1 MSDGSPTI
9 RDGSNNNGLHKL
21 EEVAPIETT
30 HEITLNRKKLKYI
43 THTGM
48 MPLKDEKDTIEAE
61 MFYTAY
67 FLNGQTDPAKRPLT
81 FVFNGGP
88 GSSSVWLHLGAL
100 GPKRVLMH
108 DEGWMPAP
116 PFKLVPNESTWLDQT
131 DLVFIDPIGT
141 GFSRAANP
149 DDNQKYWS
157 IDGDIAS
164 IGTFI
169 RLFLNRYS
177 RWASPLFMAGES
189 YGTTRAAGI
198 AGDLVEKGIVFN
210 GLMLIST
217 VLNFQTLRRDDGN
230 NLPDALFL
238 PTFTA
243 TAWYHGKLA
252 KDLQAKTLREV
263 LDEVEAW
270 AEGDYASVLMR
281 GDKISDKERATVTRK
296 LSRYTGLDASFIE
309 RGGLGVEIFTFCKQL
324 LRDQK
329 RTVGRL
335 DSRFVGI
342 DKNHHSGSFEH
353 DPSHTAI
360 NAPYTAM
367 INDYLRRD
375 LGYQSD
381 RVYEIISGEVF
392 PKWQYA
398 RGKYPDTSE
407 ALRKSLSKNPY
418 MQVLLAMG
426 YYDLAT
432 PHFATLYTINHMGL
446 DPSLRDNLHIE
457 TYEAGHMFYLE
468 IGALAKLKADFVR
481 FLNVAFP
488 AS

>member
-1 MSDGSPTI
+1 MTDGSSTI
-9 RDGSNNNGLHKL
+9 SDSSNNEPLKL
-21 EEVAPIETT
+21 KEVAPIETT
-30 HEITLNRKKLKYI
+30 HEITLNRKKLKY
-43 THTGM
+43 TAHTGT
-48 MPLKDEKDTIEAE
+48 MPLKDEKGTIEAE

-67 FLNGQTDPAKRPLT
+67 FLQGHNDPAKRPMT

-88 GSSSVWLHLGAL
+88 GSSSVWLHIGAL

-116 PFKLVPNESTWLDQT
+116 PFKLVPNESTWLDKT
-131 DLVFIDPIGT
+131 DLVFIDPVGT
-141 GFSRAANP
+141 GFSRAAKP

-169 RLFLNRYS
+169 RLFLNRYN

-198 AGDLVEKGIVFN
+198 AGHLVEQGIVFN
-210 GLMLIST
+210 GLSLIST
-217 VLNFQTLRRDDGN
+217 VLNFQTLRRHDGN

-243 TAWYHGKLA
+243 TAWYHGKLS
-252 KDLQAKTLREV
+252 KDLQEKPLRAV

-270 AEGDYASVLMR
+270 AEGDYASILMR
-281 GDKISDKERATVTRK
+281 GDKISDKERSATIRK
-296 LSRYTGLDASFIE
+296 LSRYTGLSTSFIDN
-309 RGGLGVEIFTFCKQL
+309 GGLGVDIFAFCKEL

-335 DSRFVGI
+335 DSRFTGI
-342 DKNHHSGSFEH
+342 DKNSTGAQFEH

-367 INDYLRRD
+367 INDYLRRE
-375 LGYQSD
+375 LGYYSD
-381 RVYEIISGEVF
+381 RVYEIISNEVF
-392 PKWQYA
+392 PNWQYA
-398 RGKYPDTSE
+398 RGHYPDTSE
-407 ALRKSLSKNPY
+407 ALRKALSKNPY
-418 MQVLLAMG
+418 MQVLFCMG

-432 PHFATLYTINHMGL
+432 PHFATLYTINHMSL
-446 DPSLRDNLHIE
+446 DPSLRQNLHIE

-468 IGALAKLKADFVR
+468 VGALAKLKADVVKFMD
-481 FLNVAFP
+481 VALP
-488 AS
+488 EA

>member
-1 MSDGSPTI
+1 MAHP
-9 RDGSNNNGLHKL
+9 
-21 EEVAPIETT
+21 V
-30 HEITLNRKKLKYI
+30 
-43 THTGM
+43 
-48 MPLKDEKDTIEAE
+48 
-61 MFYTAY
+61 
-67 FLNGQTDPAKRPLT
+67 
-81 FVFNGGP
+81 
-88 GSSSVWLHLGAL
+88 VW
-100 GPKRVLMH
+100 LMH

-243 TAWYHGKLA
+243 TAWYHGKLP

-263 LDEVEAW
+263 LEEVEAW

-281 GDKISDKERATVTRK
+281 GDKISDKGLER
-296 LSRYTGLDASFIE
+296 
-309 RGGLGVEIFTFCKQL
+309 
-324 LRDQK
+324 
-329 RTVGRL
+329 
-335 DSRFVGI
+335 
-342 DKNHHSGSFEH
+342 
-353 DPSHTAI
+353 
-360 NAPYTAM
+360 
-367 INDYLRRD
+367 
-375 LGYQSD
+375 
-381 RVYEIISGEVF
+381 
-392 PKWQYA
+392 
-398 RGKYPDTSE
+398 
-407 ALRKSLSKNPY
+407 
-418 MQVLLAMG
+418 
-426 YYDLAT
+426 
-432 PHFATLYTINHMGL
+432 
-446 DPSLRDNLHIE
+446 
-457 TYEAGHMFYLE
+457 
-468 IGALAKLKADFVR
+468 
-481 FLNVAFP
+481 
-488 AS
+488 

>member
-1 MSDGSPTI
+1 MSDGSPNLSS
-9 RDGSNNNGLHKL
+9 DSLKL

-30 HEITLNRKKLKYI
+30 HEITLNRKKLKY
-43 THTGM
+43 TAHTGM
-48 MPLKDEKDTIEAE
+48 MPLKDEKGTIEAE

-67 FLNGQTDPAKRPLT
+67 FLHGQNDPAKRPMT

-88 GSSSVWLHLGAL
+88 GSSSVWLHIGAI

-116 PFKLVPNESTWLDQT
+116 PFKLVTNESTWLDQT

-141 GFSRAANP
+141 GFSRAADPN
-149 DDNQKYWS
+149 DNHKYWS

-177 RWASPLFMAGES
+177 RWASPLFLAGES
-189 YGTTRAAGI
+189 YGTTRSAGI
-198 AGDLVEKGIVFN
+198 AGHLVEQGIVFN
-210 GLMLIST
+210 GLALIST

-238 PTFTA
+238 PTFAA
-243 TAWYHGKLA
+243 TAWYHGKLP
-252 KDLQAKTLREV
+252 KDLQTKPLREV

-270 AEGDYASVLMR
+270 SEGDYASVLMR
-281 GDKISDKERATVTRK
+281 GDKLSDKERTAVIRK
-296 LSRYTGLDASFIE
+296 LSRYTGLDTGFIE
-309 RGGLGVEIFTFCKQL
+309 RSGLGVDIFEFCKEL

-335 DSRFVGI
+335 DSRFIGI
-342 DKNHHSGSFEH
+342 DKNPNGGFEH

-367 INDYLRRD
+367 INDYLRRE

-381 RVYEIISGEVF
+381 RVYEIISNDVF
-392 PKWQYA
+392 PNWQYA

-407 ALRKSLSKNPY
+407 ALRKALSKNPY
-418 MQVLLAMG
+418 MQVLFAMG

-432 PHFATLYTINHMGL
+432 PHFATLYTINHMRL
-446 DPSLRDNLHIE
+446 DPSLRANLHIE

-468 IGALAKLKADFVR
+468 INALAKLKTDFAK
-481 FLNVAFP
+481 FLGVSFQT
-488 AS
+488 S